1 MLTACLV
8 AFATGAIVRKYNHG
22 QRSAEK
28 HPGKE
33 EAQKGSGKTAGR
45 IRFVFTGKE
54 KVACPQQ

>member
-1 MLTACLV
+1 MLTACLE
-8 AFATGAIVRKYNHG
+8 AFASSAIVRKNNHG

-45 IRFVFTGKE
+45 FRFIFTGKE
-54 KVACPQQ
+54 KVACPQK